1 MLVVGS
7 FLFTVAQMLRGGAI
21 RESFN
26 ELKAGAFPV
35 ILGGLVIGLIV
46 TVLSIYVIGRMDASH
61 QLDDIE
67 AIESFY
73 GLEFSDEM
81 IEEGVIPWSSSM
93 PVTLINVR
101 QVIGTTGD
109 TVVLDTVELRREDN
123 LVTVFVP
130 SQSNLVELKRLI

>member
-1 MLVVGS
+1 
-7 FLFTVAQMLRGGAI
+7 
-21 RESFN
+21 
-26 ELKAGAFPV
+26 
-35 ILGGLVIGLIV
+35 
-46 TVLSIYVIGRMDASH
+46 
-61 QLDDIE
+61 
-67 AIESFY
+67 
-73 GLEFSDEM
+73 
-81 IEEGVIPWSSSM
+81 M